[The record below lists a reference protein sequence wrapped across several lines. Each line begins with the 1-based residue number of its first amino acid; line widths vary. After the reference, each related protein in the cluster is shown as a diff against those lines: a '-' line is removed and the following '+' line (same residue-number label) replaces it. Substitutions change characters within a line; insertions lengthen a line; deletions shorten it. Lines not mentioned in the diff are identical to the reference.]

1 MSMFC
6 KMKGNKHF
14 TRDVA
19 PITHYLRHA
28 CIYCSY
34 HAISSCAHPVPRSM
48 DSTPATADTTT
59 TSRCAR
65 SVTTT
70 ATPGKSGPS
79 TRTRR
84 SDGEDLPTASKQL

>member
-6 KMKGNKHF
+6 KMKENKHF

-34 HAISSCAHPVPRSM
+34 HAIFELCASCAEEYGQYAR
-48 DSTPATADTTT
+48 DSRYNYNLTMCPKCDNNGY
-59 TSRCAR
+59 AR
-65 SVTTT
+65 KVWTVYENK
-70 ATPGKSGPS
+70 A
-79 TRTRR
+79 
-84 SDGEDLPTASKQL
+84 Q